1 MFSMRRR
8 PEEDGAAVDGKVAVV
23 EDSEMVA
30 PPAASKH
37 ESLLASKYP
46 YNNFFLSPTGT
57 KVKVCD
63 LQNKVIG
70 IYFSANW
77 HPPCR
82 KFTQVL
88 SDVYAQ
94 LKNRNVG
101 FEVVFVS
108 SDEDVHAF
116 DAYRA
121 CMPWPAI
128 PFSDLETRKEL
139 NRSFGIE
146 GIPALI
152 LIQPNNKHDAV
163 VHNGVEVIY
172 RHGMEAF
179 PFTKERLEELH
190 KEERKKHEKQTL
202 KDLITHRHR
211 YFVLGHS
218 VLQEQVPVDSLTG
231 KTVGLYFSAKWCHP
245 EQKFTPKLISVYQK
259 IKQETENNGGGF
271 EVVFVSSDRDQKTFD
286 AYFETMPWLALP
298 FDDPKN
304 KELTKYFDITGI
316 PSLVILRPDG
326 KTVTKLGRNL
336 INLYEE
342 KAYPFTRGRVE
353 LLEKKMDEE
362 AKSLPK
368 SEFHVGHRHELSLVS
383 EGTGGGAFICCDCDE
398 QGYGWAYLCLRC
410 GYEVH
415 PKCVKTIM
423 ESNKT

>member
-1 MFSMRRR
+1 MSLFLLPSILITFSY
-8 PEEDGAAVDGKVAVV
+8 
-23 EDSEMVA
+23 
-30 PPAASKH
+30 
-37 ESLLASKYP
+37 SLLE
-46 YNNFFLSPTGT
+46 LSCMQ
-57 KVKVCD
+57 VKVSE
-63 LQNKVIG
+63 LENKVIG

-77 HPPCR
+77 HPPCI

-88 SDVYAQ
+88 SDVYAK
-94 LKNRNVG
+94 LKSRNAG

-121 CMPWPAI
+121 SMPWPAI
-128 PFSDLETRKEL
+128 QFSDLERRKEL
-139 NRSFGIE
+139 NRRFGIE

-152 LIQPNNKHDAV
+152 LIQPNNHENDAV

-190 KEERKKHEKQTL
+190 KEEKEKHEKQTL
-202 KDLITHRHR
+202 KDLLTHRDR
-211 YFVLGHS
+211 DFVLGHS
-218 VLQEQVPVDSLTG
+218 ILQEQVPVDSLTG

-259 IKQETENNGGGF
+259 IKQETENNGGGACGGF
-271 EVVFVSSDRDQKTFD
+271 EVVFVSSDRDHKTFD
-286 AYFETMPWLALP
+286 AYFGTMPWLALP
-298 FDDPKN
+298 FNDPTN
-304 KELTKYFDITGI
+304 KDLTKYFDITEI
-316 PSLVILRPDG
+316 PSLVILGPDG
-326 KTVTKLGRNL
+326 KTVTKLGRKL

-362 AKSLPK
+362 AKSLPE

-383 EGTGGGAFICCDCDE
+383 EGNGGGAFICCDCDE

-423 ESNKT
+423 ESNKS